1 MGCLKLTYDFE
12 PILFLEEHPEKNQS
26 AELQVWVNPDATFE
40 GVGIKTLTQED
51 PEDYKEINYHFSTD
65 FSRHFGFLQNVPN
78 PTADGIIS
86 RVWDK
91 QGAVLSR
98 DDKRY
103 QMRPLYFT
111 LQGPGITGT
120 LTTNLIDPKY
130 WTLDPIW
137 GNPGTIR
144 SGPSQTG
151 IPTPMTIPFN
161 GSFYLTIYFQKAP
174 IVF

>member
-1 MGCLKLTYDFE
+1 
-12 PILFLEEHPEKNQS
+12 
-26 AELQVWVNPDATFE
+26 
-40 GVGIKTLTQED
+40 GIKTLTQED